1 MTNRHQSSINIGY
14 WNINKLISK
23 QADKSKDILFNRSLE
38 KCDIICLAE
47 VKSDISTCNFSEHI
61 LHYIE
66 RKSSKGKQHYGGL
79 GILIKRNLRKG
90 VKYLSSTCSEYQ
102 WLLMDKNFFGFDKD
116 LYVCF
121 VYIPPQYSSYYID
134 QNIDFLEM
142 VETDIAKYKKLGSVM
157 LMGDFNARTG
167 TEDDFIMNDDDNYL
181 PLHEDYI
188 IDSNIVHRNSKDTKV
203 CSRGRELLEICI
215 SSRLRILNGRTFGDL
230 HGKYTSYQ
238 YNGNSVI
245 DYGLVSEEQMSNVLY
260 FHVDEPILR
269 LSDHSKIS
277 VRIFANFF
285 QDEHKQNLKDFPEQ
299 FKWDDF
305 SPQLFYN
312 ELQSG
317 EIMDRLHD
325 VLDMQ
330 ISNTVEVNDIV
341 DKFSEILYSAGNKCL
356 RKKKI
361 RKSKFK
367 RNKKWFDLDLLKM
380 RKTLDFKGKQ
390 FAKYPNDPIVRGSFY
405 RYRKLYSKLCKFK
418 RKQYKANLIDQ
429 LNNLFEKDP
438 KAYWSLLNE
447 LKDDKKSTTET
458 MTSSEEM
465 SEHFSNLNT
474 LPSKFQERAKEVEE
488 LLKQAERSQS
498 FNKLDF
504 SITES
509 EITKSLSALKNGKSS
524 GLDCICNEM
533 LKCGKSILLP
543 CILKIF
549 NAILQVGVY
558 PQAWKS
564 GYINPIYKSGL
575 KSDPSNYR
583 GITIMSCLGK
593 LFNSI
598 LNARLDNFLNE
609 NRVIS
614 KTQIGFQKQARTSD
628 HMFVLRTL
636 IEKYTYQSKARLFTC
651 FIDFRKAFDSVLH
664 QALFLKL
671 QNLGIS
677 GLFYNIVKNMYLGN
691 KLRIRIGNSLT
702 EEFESELGV
711 RQGDT
716 LSPNLFKIFINDLPR
731 IFDEDCDAVSL
742 GDCNLN
748 CLMYADDVILL
759 SKSEIGLQNCLEKL
773 EAYCK
778 RWCLDIN
785 INKTKTIVFNKTGK
799 LLPYK
804 FYFDGEL
811 IENVKT
817 YKYLGVVFAAS
828 GSFSH
833 ARTDLYKRALKAFFK
848 LKSIFGDL
856 SPNIDTSL
864 HIFDHTVKPILL
876 YGSEIW
882 GLCSPS
888 STALKNETEFKLE
901 KAYSNYECEK
911 LTTKYYKYVLGVH
924 KKSTNLAVYGEL
936 GRTPYFID
944 IIGGV
949 IKYFKRIQNME
960 SDSLLAQSLNTSKE
974 LFNNGKQSWYTG
986 LSFIFDQLNIDVN
999 MSVHEI
1005 KSLLI
1010 KRSMG
1015 YWEKQIKENAV
1026 DKQGKLRT
1034 YFCFKPKFK
1043 KEIYLRIIQNREV
1056 RKCYTEFRISAHQL
1070 AIERG
1075 RYKNVKST
1083 ERICKNCHTN
1093 EVESEMHFLLQCQK
1107 YQEERNKLYL
1117 YLKSTYKNFNILTD
1131 ENKFIWLLT
1140 NENEDVIQKLSNF
1153 IFTCLEIRKQ

>member
-1 MTNRHQSSINIGY
+1 
-14 WNINKLISK
+14 
-23 QADKSKDILFNRSLE
+23 
-38 KCDIICLAE
+38 
-47 VKSDISTCNFSEHI
+47 
-61 LHYIE
+61 
-66 RKSSKGKQHYGGL
+66 
-79 GILIKRNLRKG
+79 
-90 VKYLSSTCSEYQ
+90 
-102 WLLMDKNFFGFDKD
+102 
-116 LYVCF
+116 
-121 VYIPPQYSSYYID
+121 
-134 QNIDFLEM
+134 
-142 VETDIAKYKKLGSVM
+142 
-157 LMGDFNARTG
+157 
-167 TEDDFIMNDDDNYL
+167 
-181 PLHEDYI
+181 
-188 IDSNIVHRNSKDTKV
+188 
-203 CSRGRELLEICI
+203 
-215 SSRLRILNGRTFGDL
+215 
-230 HGKYTSYQ
+230 
-238 YNGNSVI
+238 
-245 DYGLVSEEQMSNVLY
+245 
-260 FHVDEPILR
+260 
-269 LSDHSKIS
+269 
-277 VRIFANFF
+277 
-285 QDEHKQNLKDFPEQ
+285 
-299 FKWDDF
+299 
-305 SPQLFYN
+305 
-312 ELQSG
+312 
-317 EIMDRLHD
+317 
-325 VLDMQ
+325 
-330 ISNTVEVNDIV
+330 
-341 DKFSEILYSAGNKCL
+341 
-356 RKKKI
+356 
-361 RKSKFK
+361 
-367 RNKKWFDLDLLKM
+367 
-380 RKTLDFKGKQ
+380 
-390 FAKYPNDPIVRGSFY
+390 
-405 RYRKLYSKLCKFK
+405 
-418 RKQYKANLIDQ
+418 
-429 LNNLFEKDP
+429 
-438 KAYWSLLNE
+438 
-447 LKDDKKSTTET
+447 
-458 MTSSEEM
+458 
-465 SEHFSNLNT
+465 
-474 LPSKFQERAKEVEE
+474 
-488 LLKQAERSQS
+488 
-498 FNKLDF
+498 
-504 SITES
+504 
-509 EITKSLSALKNGKSS
+509 
-524 GLDCICNEM
+524 
-533 LKCGKSILLP
+533 
-543 CILKIF
+543 
-549 NAILQVGVY
+549 
-558 PQAWKS
+558 
-564 GYINPIYKSGL
+564 
-575 KSDPSNYR
+575 
-583 GITIMSCLGK
+583 
-593 LFNSI
+593 
-598 LNARLDNFLNE
+598 
-609 NRVIS
+609 
-614 KTQIGFQKQARTSD
+614 
-628 HMFVLRTL
+628 
-636 IEKYTYQSKARLFTC
+636 
-651 FIDFRKAFDSVLH
+651 
-664 QALFLKL
+664 
-671 QNLGIS
+671 
-677 GLFYNIVKNMYLGN
+677 MYLGN

-716 LSPNLFKIFINDLPR
+716 LSPNLFKIFINDLPS

-848 LKSIFGDL
+848 LISIFGDL
-856 SPNIDTSL
+856 SPDIDTSL

-911 LTTKYYKYVLGVH
+911 LTTKYYKYVLGVN

-986 LSFIFDQLNIDVN
+986 LSFIFDQLNIDDT